1 MRSVDNICIAITEHV
16 NGNLMGVDE
25 DEGCNGETT
34 AICEGEETA
43 TPVSGRG
50 AKGGNGK
57 WTGRVEDEGTETGSG
72 HFHRTESLKLP
83 G

>member
-25 DEGCNGETT
+25 DEGCNGETI

-57 WTGRVEDEGTETGSG
+57 
-72 HFHRTESLKLP
+72 
-83 G
+83 